1 MMRWIPNGLLM
12 PTGGGGTRVAEAR
25 VELRVLGPVE
35 LYTGAGVCPLGPP
48 QRRLVVAALALDAG
62 QVVTTETLIDRVWD
76 EAPEGARRTVQV
88 HLAEF
93 RRTLK
98 QAGVSA
104 RVLRRSGGYV
114 LDIDADRVDV
124 HRARRLVA
132 EARDSAHGDRERVDL
147 LAEALA
153 LWHAEPLTGLSGEWA
168 ARIRQTLRQLRVEA
182 VLAWSHAHLRLGNA
196 TVVIEPLT
204 ALSGEHPLVESL
216 TAALMRAL
224 YAVGRTS
231 EALDRYADVRARLAE
246 DLGTDPG
253 PELRRAHQAILRG
266 EPAAGAPRPATA
278 RSVVPAQLPM
288 DVDGFTGRADELT
301 RLDAVLARRD
311 SRPTAVVVAVL
322 SGTAGVGKTALA
334 IHWAHRVRG
343 QFPDGQL
350 YVNLRGFD
358 PGGSA
363 MPSDEALRGFLG
375 ALGVPAD
382 QIPVGIEAQVGLY
395 RSLMDG
401 RRMLVVADN
410 ARDAQHVRPLLPG
423 SPGCLVV
430 VTSRSQ
436 LAGLVTAEGA
446 HPVTL
451 DLLSTDEARG
461 LLAHR
466 LGADRVAAEPGAVD
480 RILTACARLP
490 LALAVVA
497 ARAATYPDLP
507 LSALA
512 AELSG
517 AGPGLDAFA
526 SGDAATDVR
535 AVFSWS
541 YRSLSAGAARL
552 FRLLGQN
559 PGPDI
564 AAPAAASL
572 AGVPPARVR
581 PLLAELTGAHLLTEH
596 APGGGSG
603 ADRSGADRSGRG
615 RFAMHDLLRA
625 YAAEQANAHDEPH
638 KADEADEAL
647 ERLIDH
653 YWQTGLAASMYLDPL
668 RDAIEP
674 EQPRPG
680 VTPEY
685 IGDHAQAMA
694 WFTAERAVI
703 VGLVHETAARGLD
716 AYPPR
721 LAWTLETFFDRR
733 GYWHELIAMEEAAL
747 AAAQRRADPAARAH
761 AERCIGRAHMRLG
774 RHHEA
779 RGHFGRALAL
789 YARLNNDTGQAHVSL
804 ELTRVAELEG
814 DYRAAL
820 SHSHRALELYHGV
833 GYRAGQAR
841 ALNNI
846 GWHSAQLGDY
856 ESGLS
861 HCQQALH
868 LHLDLGNRHGEANTC
883 DSLGYIYHQ
892 LGRYDQ
898 AIARYRRA
906 VDLFREV
913 GDRYYEAD
921 ALAHLGDTYLAAG
934 HADAA
939 RGAWEGS
946 MELLDQL
953 GHADADR
960 VRVRLRQADDPSA
973 AFASPS

>member
-1 MMRWIPNGLLM
+1 
-12 PTGGGGTRVAEAR
+12 VVEAR

-35 LYTGAGVCPLGPP
+35 LYVGGRACQLGPP
-48 QRRLVVAALALDAG
+48 QRRLVIAALALDAG
-62 QVVTTETLIDRVWD
+62 HVVTTETLIDRVWA

-88 HLAEF
+88 QLTEI

-98 QAGVSA
+98 EAGA
-104 RVLRRSGGYV
+104 PIRVLRRSGGYV
-114 LDIDADRVDV
+114 LDVDPDRVDV
-124 HRARRLVA
+124 LRARRLMA
-132 EARDSAHGDRERVDL
+132 EARDPVRADRERVDL
-147 LAEALA
+147 LDEALT
-153 LWHAEPLTGLSGEWA
+153 LWHAEPLAGLGGEWA
-168 ARIRQTLRQLRVEA
+168 ARTRQTLRQLHVDV
-182 VLAWSHAHLRLGNA
+182 VLAWSQAQLRQGNA
-196 TVVIEPLT
+196 GVVIEPLT
-204 ALSGEHPLVESL
+204 GLSGEHPLVESL
-216 TAALMRAL
+216 AAALMRAL

-231 EALDRYADVRARLAE
+231 EALDRYADVRARLADE
-246 DLGTDPG
+246 LGTDPG
-253 PELRRAHQAILRG
+253 PELRHVHQSILRG
-266 EPAAGAPRPATA
+266 EPTAGGPRPAPRP
-278 RSVVPAQLPM
+278 VVPAQLPM
-288 DVDGFTGRADELT
+288 DVDGFTGRVEELE

-311 SRPTAVVVAVL
+311 SRPTAVVVAVVWG
-322 SGTAGVGKTALA
+322 SAGVGKTTLA

-358 PGGSA
+358 PSGPA

-375 ALGVPAD
+375 ALGVAAD
-382 QIPVGIEAQVGLY
+382 QIPVGVEAQVGLY

-423 SPGCLVV
+423 SPGCVVV
-430 VTSRSQ
+430 VTGRNQ

-451 DLLSTDEARG
+451 GLLSTDEARS

-466 LGADRVAAEPGAVD
+466 LGGQRVAAEPDAVD
-480 RILTACARLP
+480 RIVVSCARLP

-497 ARAATYPDLP
+497 ARAATYPELP
-507 LSALA
+507 LAALA
-512 AELSG
+512 AELG
-517 AGPGLDAFA
+517 DAGRGLDAFA

-541 YRSLSAGAARL
+541 YRSLSDGAARL
-552 FRLLGQN
+552 FRSLGHH
-559 PGPDI
+559 PGPDL

-572 AGVPPARVR
+572 AGVAPGRIR
-581 PLLAELTGAHLLTEH
+581 PLLAELTGAHLLTEQ
-596 APGGGSG
+596 AP
-603 ADRSGADRSGRG
+603 G

-625 YAAEQANAHDEPH
+625 YAVELAGRYD
-638 KADEADEAL
+638 DEAAAAEAL

-653 YWQTGLAASMYLDPL
+653 YRQTGRTASILIDPL
-668 RDAIEP
+668 RDVIAIEP
-674 EQPRPG
+674 PRPG
-680 VTPEY
+680 VTPEPLADY
-685 IGDHAQAMA
+685 GQAMA
-694 WFTAERAVI
+694 WCTAERAVV
-703 VGLVHETAARGLD
+703 VGLVHDTAARGLD
-716 AYPPR
+716 AYPSQ

-733 GYWHELIAMEEAAL
+733 GHWHELIAMEEAAL
-747 AAAQRRADPAARAH
+747 AAAHRRADPAALAH

-779 RGHFGRALAL
+779 RGHLRRAVDL
-789 YARLNNDTGQAHVSL
+789 YAGLRNETGQAHVSL

-814 DYRAAL
+814 DFEAAL
-820 SHSHRALELYHGV
+820 AHSRRALDLYGAV

-856 ESGLS
+856 EAGLT
-861 HCQQALH
+861 HCQQALT

-883 DSLGYIYHQ
+883 DSLGYIYHH
-892 LGRYDQ
+892 LGRYEQ

-921 ALAHLGDTYLAAG
+921 ALTHLGDTYRAAG
-934 HADAA
+934 DEDSARAA
-939 RGAWEGS
+939 WAS
-946 MELLDQL
+946 SIELLDQL

-960 VRVRLRQADDPSA
+960 VRIRLQRAGDPSETI
-973 AFASPS
+973 ASPT